1 MLDRDEELKLLAF
14 LASLAGL
21 LGIVVSVSN
30 FQIGSASSTTVRA
43 YFSVILVIFM
53 FTAAVA
59 YLSALS
65 DKDVSGINQAVLGFF
80 STLLGLVVGAAVA
93 SQYPLDYQFGGFW
106 LTGFILSVIFYL
118 TLQRWNK
125 SLKWQLQPNNPA

>member
-43 YFSVILVIFM
+43 YFS
-53 FTAAVA
+53 
-59 YLSALS
+59 
-65 DKDVSGINQAVLGFF
+65 
-80 STLLGLVVGAAVA
+80 
-93 SQYPLDYQFGGFW
+93 
-106 LTGFILSVIFYL
+106 
-118 TLQRWNK
+118 
-125 SLKWQLQPNNPA
+125 NPSRLHVHSHNA

>member
-43 YFSVILVIFM
+43 YFSVILVVFM
-53 FTAAVA
+53 FTAAIA
-59 YLSALS
+59 YLSALG
-65 DKDVSGINQAVLGFF
+65 DKDVRGINQAVLGFF

-93 SQYPLDYQFGGFW
+93 SQYPLDYQFAGFW
-106 LTGFILSVIFYL
+106 LTGFILSVVFYL
-118 TLQRWNK
+118 SLQRWHRN
-125 SLKWQLQPNNPA
+125 LKWQLEPL